1 MQPVLYR
8 DQMAFMQVALGYA
21 AAMTAD
27 PTLGRPLAA
36 TAPVNGTNPG
46 WLSLVSALVALLATV
61 LGLGQYLRFRSRREK
76 QEAVGR
82 AFSEVVKGL
91 GSESEVERLASAALT
106 RRFFDRESEFGVGG
120 LPYADD
126 AVRVVAAVLRSEPA
140 GTTQKLLGDGLRWAP
155 SLAYGDFQR
164 ANLRDCYWGAGA
176 AGTPVD
182 AHGADFYGADLS
194 SASLRRAILRKAVF
208 REAQLLGTVLDE
220 SDCREADF
228 RGADIRGASF
238 KGVLLTDAKFDNAHQ
253 IPTAISDHLVDGR
266 YSDPN
271 PLPMTA
277 AFTQKSATDH
287 KVFISAPSRLD
298 KIDQIAFDQVLIGL
312 QGAGCEAVRL
322 LPPAYG
328 RSAPMS
334 EVAKKVRSCVAV
346 VVFGPPQFASVS
358 SADGS
363 LNVASQSIPISTP
376 WNHLEAGIA
385 VGLDKPLLVI
395 RQGAQGGVFDVPDHP
410 RMVTVIDV
418 TGSGALAAL
427 SEKVSA
433 WVRAWES

>member
-1 MQPVLYR
+1 MTIDAAV
-8 DQMAFMQVALGYA
+8 GYPFA
-21 AAMTAD
+21 AAAS
-27 PTLGRPLAA
+27 L
-36 TAPVNGTNPG
+36 NGANPG
-46 WLSLVSALVALLATV
+46 WLNLVSALVALLATL

-76 QEAVGR
+76 QETVGR
-82 AFSEVVKGL
+82 AFSEVVRGL

-106 RRFFDRESEFGVGG
+106 RRFFDRNSEFGAGG

-176 AGTPVD
+176 TGTSVD

-208 REAQLLGTVLDE
+208 REAQLLSTVFDE

-238 KGVLLTDAKFDNAHQ
+238 KGALLTEAKFDNVHQ
-253 IPTAISDHLVDGR
+253 IPPAISENLVDGR
-266 YSDPN
+266 YCGPD
-271 PLPMTA
+271 PLPMTTD
-277 AFTQKSATDH
+277 FSQKSAADR
-287 KVFISAPSRLD
+287 KVFISAPSRLE
-298 KIDQIAFDQVLIGL
+298 KVDQIALDQVLLGL
-312 QGAGCEAVRL
+312 QGAGFEAVRL

-334 EVAKKVRSCVAV
+334 EIAKKIRPCVAV
-346 VVFGPPQFASVS
+346 VVFGPPQFVSVS
-358 SADGS
+358 STIDGAD
-363 LNVASQSIPISTP
+363 VTAQPTPMSTP

-385 VGLDKPLLVI
+385 FGLDKPLLVI
-395 RQGAQGGVFDVPDHP
+395 RQGAQGGVFDIPGHP
-410 RMVTVIDV
+410 QMVSVIDMS
-418 TGSGALAAL
+418 GSGSLAVL
-427 SEKVSA
+427 SDKVSA
-433 WVRAWES
+433 WARAWEL

>member
-1 MQPVLYR
+1 
-8 DQMAFMQVALGYA
+8 MAFMQVALGCA

-27 PTLGRPLAA
+27 PTLGCPFAA
-36 TAPVNGTNPG
+36 VAPVNGTNPG

-106 RRFFDRESEFGVGG
+106 RRFFDRDSELGVGG

-126 AVRVVAAVLRSEPA
+126 TKRVVAAVLRSEPA
-140 GTTQKLLGDGLRWAP
+140 GTTQKLLADGLRKAP
-155 SLAYGDFQR
+155 SLVKGDFQR

-176 AGTPVD
+176 ADTPVD

-228 RGADIRGASF
+228 RGGDIRGASF
-238 KGVLLTDAKFDNAHQ
+238 KGARLSRARFDSAHQ
-253 IPTAISDHLVDGR
+253 VPSAISDHLVDGR
-266 YSDPN
+266 YCGPDPV
-271 PLPMTA
+271 PMTTD
-277 AFTQKSATDH
+277 FNQRSATDRRI
-287 KVFISAPSRLD
+287 FISAPSHLD
-298 KIDQIAFDQVLIGL
+298 KVDQIALDQVLIGL
-312 QGAGCEAVRL
+312 QGADFEAVRL
-322 LPPAYG
+322 LPPDYG
-328 RSAPMS
+328 KSAPMFD
-334 EVAKKVRSCVAV
+334 VAKKIRSCSAV
-346 VVFGPPQFASVS
+346 VVFGPPQFASVI
-358 SADGS
+358 SADNS
-363 LNVASQSIPISTP
+363 LDVAGQPIATSTP

-395 RQGAQGGVFDVPDHP
+395 RQGAQGGVFDIPDHP
-410 RMVTVIDV
+410 RVVTVIDM
-418 TGSGALAAL
+418 TGSGSLAAL